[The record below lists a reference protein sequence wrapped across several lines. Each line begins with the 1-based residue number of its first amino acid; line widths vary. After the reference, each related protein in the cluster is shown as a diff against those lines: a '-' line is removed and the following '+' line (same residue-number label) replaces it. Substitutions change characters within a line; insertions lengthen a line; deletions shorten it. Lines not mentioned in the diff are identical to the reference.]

1 MRSVVRSGP
10 PVSSVP
16 MRGKWARGIVPRN
29 FYWIIKDRLA
39 VCERPGGFGENH
51 RRVRRQEEIIWLR
64 ENGFDVVVSLLA
76 SEHNLHNY
84 DELEVSWTQL
94 PFSGAEDGAQRL
106 VEVFGGFDSL
116 LDQGKRVVLH
126 RDELGEVVCGL
137 VAAYLLWKELVP
149 TGPRA
154 VAIAE
159 QLLERQL
166 GSAGRQIVELVAGA
180 RPAGSAEAAG

>member
-1 MRSVVRSGP
+1 
-10 PVSSVP
+10 

-76 SEHNLHNY
+76 SEHNLHSY
-84 DELEVSWTQL
+84 DELEVEWAQV
-94 PFSGAEDGAQRL
+94 PFNGAEDGVDRL
-106 VEVFGGFDSL
+106 NGVFAEFTSL
-116 LDQGKRVVLH
+116 LDAGKRIVLH
-126 RDELGEVVCGL
+126 RDELGEVICGL
-137 VAAYLLWKELVP
+137 VAAYLLWRGLVP

-159 QLLERQL
+159 QLLERQV
-166 GSAGRQIVELVAGA
+166 GSAGRQIVELVA
-180 RPAGSAEAAG
+180 AGHEVDPSEVVG

>member
-1 MRSVVRSGP
+1 
-10 PVSSVP
+10 

-84 DELEVSWTQL
+84 DELEVEWAQV
-94 PFSGAEDGAQRL
+94 PFNGAEDGVDRL
-106 VEVFGGFDSL
+106 NEVFAEFNSL
-116 LDQGKRVVLH
+116 LDAGKRIVIH
-126 RDELGEVVCGL
+126 RDELGEVICGL
-137 VAAYLLWKELVP
+137 VAAYLLWRGLVP
-149 TGPRA
+149 SGPRA
-154 VAIAE
+154 VSIAE
-159 QLLERQL
+159 QLLERQV
-166 GSAGRQIVELVAGA
+166 GSAGRQIVELVVAGYEFD
-180 RPAGSAEAAG
+180 PTDVVG

>member
-1 MRSVVRSGP
+1 
-10 PVSSVP
+10 

-51 RRVRRQEEIIWLR
+51 RRVRRQEEIVWLK
-64 ENGFDVVVSLLA
+64 ENGFDVVVSLLG

-84 DELEVSWTQL
+84 DDLEVDWVQL
-94 PFSGAEDGAQRL
+94 PFSGSEDGVQRL
-106 VEVFGGFDSL
+106 VEVFGEFNSL
-116 LDQGKRVVLH
+116 LDRGKRVILH

-137 VAAYLLWKELVP
+137 VAAYLLWRELVP

-154 VAIAE
+154 VAITE

-166 GSAGRQIVELVAGA
+166 GSIGRQVVELVAGTH
-180 RPAGSAEAAG
+180 SAELAE